1 MEHIIH
7 VWNHQPV
14 FHIWNKL
21 IFYFRGCWCS
31 DEIFLTP
38 SGRTLQLTPN
48 ATHQLRPKKT
58 HLVTVKIHLWH
69 QADSRG
75 HNQHNESQISNKTL
89 ITIHIDIH
97 RYMMLYDV
105 IWISTKMHIWL
116 WYWHYLLEIWPTMT
130 HNTHHLLLGINRLWG
145 DKGLRCRRPSSPRH
159 LHGYRM

>member
-1 MEHIIH
+1 MKQ
-7 VWNHQPV
+7 VDFLFLWWNHAVMKSNTIRSHPAADAQ
-14 FHIWNKL
+14 
-21 IFYFRGCWCS
+21 
-31 DEIFLTP
+31 
-38 SGRTLQLTPN
+38 RTKAL
-48 ATHQLRPKKT
+48 AEKT

-105 IWISTKMHIWL
+105 IWCYMMLYDVIRISIKMTYSIWL